1 MKSASSWFEIEG
13 GDMNY
18 YVVWDLYGDD
28 LTVDV
33 YLEGTFKTNVT
44 KFLFDD
50 MLQKI
55 YDVAEDESLE
65 LVP

>member
-13 GDMNY
+13 QDMNY

-33 YLEGTFKTNVT
+33 YLEEACKTKVT
-44 KFLFDD
+44 DFLFDT
-50 MLQKI
+50 MLQTI
-55 YDVAEDESLE
+55 YDAAEDESRG

>member
-13 GDMNY
+13 EDMNY

-33 YLEGTFKTNVT
+33 YLEDTFKTNVT
-44 KFLFDD
+44 RFLFDD
-50 MLQKI
+50 MLNKI
-55 YDVAEDESLE
+55 YDVAEDESRE